1 MSQTITR
8 PRTADVIPFPDDVQ
22 PDDTTSTT
30 LTTSPAGDLRTRIA
44 HLFRRRH
51 QEPQSS
57 YRPRRV
63 GAEPFER
70 ASVDWQR
77 MLMSMQRLN

>member
-1 MSQTITR
+1 MSQTTTR
-8 PRTADVIPFPDDVQ
+8 PRIANGIPFPDDAQ

-30 LTTSPAGDLRTRIA
+30 STASRASGPRTRIA

-51 QEPQSS
+51 QEPLSS

-70 ASVDWQR
+70 GSVDWQR